1 MEIQKAVRD
10 YLRAADIVIDLLKNN
25 GHVSDQE
32 RTMLQAYNARMQ
44 SFLVSETQAG
54 RDRHWDLNVKS

>member
-32 RTMLQAYNARMQ
+32 RTMLQAYNTRMQ
-44 SFLVSETQAG
+44 SFLVLRETRPMGTKPLG
-54 RDRHWDLNVKS
+54 R